1 MSCFEGLNDI
11 ESMLIKDARKEVYI
25 IDSSIVLKWFFTKGE
40 NDIETAKIIY
50 EKTLDRDYH
59 MISPDLLIYELLN
72 IFKYRTDF
80 SEVKLEGI
88 IKKIFNILIFSHI
101 DYKTL
106 INAYSI
112 SKKIEDSVYDCIYV
126 AMSEKYRAPLI
137 TADEKLCKKAK
148 KYNYDVIS
156 LTEFANLY

>member
-72 IFKYRTDF
+72 IFKHRTDF

-88 IKKIFNILIFSHI
+88 IKKIFNILIFRHI

-126 AMSEKYRAPLI
+126 AMSEKYKAPLL
-137 TADEKLCKKAK
+137 TADEKLYKKAK
-148 KYNYDVIS
+148 EFNYDVML
-156 LTEFANLY
+156 LTEFAKLY